1 VGGEISQMKTFED
14 KSRESYNGKA
24 DDYDNTFDGKFT
36 VRFKELLLEEIIA
49 KTNNSILDVACGNA
63 TFLKMLSNKYDIKG
77 YGIDISEKMIENAKK
92 RCPDMTF
99 EISSCEHTPFDNQM
113 FDMVTVCAAYH
124 HFPDTKAFAKE
135 VSRILKPKGLLYIA
149 EVYYPF
155 IIRAILNPFVP
166 LSKAGDVKFYS
177 PKEIQSNFEEY
188 GFERVNFKTEGHI
201 QIIGFRRL

>member
-1 VGGEISQMKTFED
+1 MKTFKD
-14 KSRESYNGKA
+14 KSRESYNRKA
-24 DDYDNTFDGKFT
+24 DDYDKTFDGKFT
-36 VRFKELLLEEIIA
+36 VKFKELLLEEITVE
-49 KTNNSILDVACGNA
+49 TNNNILDVACGNA

-77 YGIDISEKMIENAKK
+77 YGIDISEKMIENAKR
-92 RCPDMTF
+92 RCPDMAF
-99 EISSCEHTPFDNQM
+99 DISSCEHTPFDNQI

-155 IIRAILNPFVP
+155 IIRAIFNPFVP

-177 PKEIQSNFEEY
+177 PKEIQSNFEKY
-188 GFERVNFKTEGHI
+188 GFEMVNFKREGHI
-201 QIIGFRRL
+201 QIIGFRRM

>member
-1 VGGEISQMKTFED
+1 MKTFKD
-14 KSRESYNGKA
+14 KSRESYNRKA
-24 DDYDNTFDGKFT
+24 DNYDKTFDGKFT
-36 VRFKELLLEEIIA
+36 VKFKELLLEEITA
-49 KTNNSILDVACGNA
+49 ETNNNILDVACGNA

-77 YGIDISEKMIENAKK
+77 YGIDISEKMIENAKR
-92 RCPDMTF
+92 RCPDMAF
-99 EISSCEHTPFDNQM
+99 EISSCEHTPFDNQI

-155 IIRAILNPFVP
+155 IIRAIFNPFVP

-177 PKEIQSNFEEY
+177 PKEIQSNFEKY
-188 GFERVNFKTEGHI
+188 GFEMVNFKREGHI
-201 QIIGFRRL
+201 QIIGFRRM

>member
-1 VGGEISQMKTFED
+1 MKTFED
-14 KSRESYNGKA
+14 KSRESYNRKA
-24 DDYDNTFDGKFT
+24 DDYDKTFDGKFT
-36 VRFKELLLEEIIA
+36 VKFKELLLEEIIA
-49 KTNNSILDVACGNA
+49 EANNNILDVACGNA
-63 TFLKMLSNKYDIKG
+63 TFLKMLSSKYDIKG

-92 RCPDMTF
+92 RCPDMAF
-99 EISSCEHTPFDNQM
+99 KISSCEHTPFDNQM

-155 IIRAILNPFVP
+155 IIRAIFNPFVP

-177 PKEIQSNFEEY
+177 PKEIKSNFEEY
-188 GFERVNFKTEGHI
+188 GFERVNFKREGHI

>member
-1 VGGEISQMKTFED
+1 MKTFED
-14 KSRESYNGKA
+14 KSRESYNRKA
-24 DDYDNTFDGKFT
+24 DDYDNTSDGKFT
-36 VRFKELLLEEIIA
+36 EKFKELLLEEITA
-49 KTNNSILDVACGNA
+49 ENKNVLDVACGNA
-63 TFLKMLSNKYDIKG
+63 AFLKMLSDKYDIRG

-149 EVYYPF
+149 EIDYPF
-155 IIRAILNPFVP
+155 IIRAIFNPFVP
-166 LSKAGDVKFYS
+166 LSKAGDVKIYS
-177 PKEIQSNFEEY
+177 TKEIQSNFEKY
-188 GFERVNFKTEGHI
+188 GFEMVNHKKEGHI